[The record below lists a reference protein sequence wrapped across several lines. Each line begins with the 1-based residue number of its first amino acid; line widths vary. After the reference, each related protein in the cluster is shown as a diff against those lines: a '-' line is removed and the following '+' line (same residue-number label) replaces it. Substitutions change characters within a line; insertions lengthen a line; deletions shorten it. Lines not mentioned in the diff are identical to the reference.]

1 MSFTKS
7 DLVYKDYKWTARSD
21 KDNPKIR
28 GGKDHEYLNR
38 LEGYEMLDFLNDFMK
53 ENGYTLLASFQRA
66 EKHLRTSKSGEQTHS
81 AWKKEIK
88 ANNTF

>member
-7 DLVYKDYKWTARSD
+7 ELFYKNYKWTARSD

-38 LEGYEMLDFLNDFMK
+38 MEGYEMLDFLNDFMK
-53 ENGYTLLASFQRA
+53 ENGYKLLTSFQRV
-66 EKHLRTSKSGEQTHS
+66 EKHLRTSKSDEQTHS
-81 AWKKEIK
+81 A
-88 ANNTF
+88 